1 MQRALCW
8 SVILMAGTLGVRPAA
23 FGQAASIPLSLEV
36 TASRTEVVVGE
47 SAQLVVKLKSYK
59 GDTLPANEP
68 ITVSLHSEL
77 SGDASITFHPGQISA
92 DATVRFPRAGVA
104 TIVATAP
111 KMSSGSVA
119 VVVKAQPTPAVSV
132 EPPPPPMA
140 GGGGRP
146 PSAAAAPELS
156 GTTSHRVRPGANA
169 AADLPATLAVDV
181 LPQHV
186 HPANALWRAVVLVTS
201 INETRQP
208 IAVAADTPV
217 HLATDIGLVTPTFSQ
232 INAGKA
238 RTGEIVVTAGR
249 AGSGTL
255 WAWTDAGQLTAATVE
270 YHDAVPTQ
278 LLVKALPSRA
288 VNDGR
293 TGVRVT
299 VFLQDES
306 AATASADHDIIVNLT
321 SSIGSPTPS
330 EVLIPKGRFF
340 GEAIVTS
347 PVAGK
352 AEITAT
358 SARMKPGSA
367 MTEFVFPFLLVVLA
381 ATGGLIGSV
390 VRSGRMLLTGA
401 WWWHIAGSVGLG
413 MVLGLVFYALAM
425 FGIIASIPKLSI
437 PLAQL
442 PTTNDLGA
450 LLLGFFGGY
459 YARSWLP
466 DPADGLRLSRRPAAR
481 KPRPR
486 AAG

>member
-1 MQRALCW
+1 M
-8 SVILMAGTLGVRPAA
+8 
-23 FGQAASIPLSLEV
+23 
-36 TASRTEVVVGE
+36 
-47 SAQLVVKLKSYK
+47 
-59 GDTLPANEP
+59 
-68 ITVSLHSEL
+68 
-77 SGDASITFHPGQISA
+77 
-92 DATVRFPRAGVA
+92 RFPRAGVA

-111 KMSSGSVA
+111 KLTSGSVA
-119 VVVKAQPTPAVSV
+119 VVVKAASMLAAPAEVPPTAMS
-132 EPPPPPMA
+132 
-140 GGGGRP
+140 GGRP
-146 PSAAAAPELS
+146 PSHATGPAISGAASPRAP
-156 GTTSHRVRPGANA
+156 
-169 AADLPATLAVDV
+169 AADLGATLAVDV

-186 HPANALWRAVVLVTS
+186 HPANALWRAVVLVTA

-208 IAVAADTPV
+208 IAVPADTSV

-238 RTGEIVVTAGR
+238 RTGEIAVTADR

-293 TGVRVT
+293 TAVRVT
-299 VFLQDES
+299 VFLQDETG
-306 AATASADHDIIVNLT
+306 ATASADHDVMVNLT
-321 SSIGSPTPS
+321 SSVGSPSPS

-347 PVAGK
+347 PVSGK

-358 SARMKPGSA
+358 SARLKHGSA
-367 MTEFVFPFLLVVLA
+367 LTEFVFPFLLVVLA
-381 ATGGLIGSV
+381 ATGGLVGSV
-390 VRSGRMLLTGA
+390 VRSGRQLLTGA
-401 WWWHIAGSVGLG
+401 WWWHVAGSVGLG
-413 MVLGLVFYALAM
+413 IVLGLVFYALAM

-459 YARSWLP
+459 YARAWLP
-466 DPADGLRLSRRPAAR
+466 DPGNDLHLPRRSAAR

>member
-8 SVILMAGTLGVRPAA
+8 SVILLTGTFGPRPAA
-23 FGQAASIPLSLEV
+23 FAQAASIPLSLEV
-36 TASRTEVVVGE
+36 TASRTEVAVGE
-47 SAQLVVKLKSYK
+47 TAQLVVKLKSYK
-59 GDTLPANEP
+59 GDTLPATELVP
-68 ITVSLHSEL
+68 VSLHSEL
-77 SGDASITFHPGQISA
+77 SGDASVTLRPGQTSG
-92 DATVRFPRAGVA
+92 DATIRFLRAGVA

-111 KMSSGSVA
+111 KLTSGSVA
-119 VVVKAQPTPAVSV
+119 VVVKAAPTPAESLEVPEKPV
-132 EPPPPPMA
+132 A
-140 GGGGRP
+140 GGRT
-146 PSAAAAPELS
+146 PSPASAPALS
-156 GTTSHRVRPGANA
+156 GVTSHRVRPGASA
-169 AADLPATLAVDV
+169 AADLGATLAVDV

-186 HPANALWRAVVLVTS
+186 HPSNALWRALVLVTA

-208 IAVAADTPV
+208 IAVLADTPV
-217 HLATDIGLVTPTFSQ
+217 HLATDIGLVTPAFAQ

-238 RTGEIVVTAGR
+238 RTGEIVVTADR

-278 LLVKALPSRA
+278 LLVKAMPSRV

-293 TGVRVT
+293 TAVRVT
-299 VFLQDES
+299 IFLQDES
-306 AATASADHDIIVNLT
+306 SSAASADHDVMVNLT
-321 SSIGSPTPS
+321 SSVGTPTPS

-347 PVAGK
+347 PVSGK

-358 SARMKPGSA
+358 SARLKPGSA
-367 MTEFVFPFLLVVLA
+367 LTEFVFPLLLVVLA

-390 VRSGRMLLTGA
+390 VRSGRDLLTGT
-401 WWWHIAGSVGLG
+401 WWWHLAGSVGLG

-425 FGIIASIPKLSI
+425 LGIVASIPKLSI

-450 LLLGFFGGY
+450 ALLGFFGGY

-466 DPADGLRLSRRPAAR
+466 DPGDGLQFSRRPAAR